1 MPATSFLEYSRL
13 EPMSEIEWFQS
24 SQPKI
29 LGQGPLAKEIHQK
42 WMATDFPD
50 RNLALKKKH
59 LKSIATE
66 ESLDDWY
73 AQSLGIPY
81 DKFLKQKRML

>member
-1 MPATSFLEYSRL
+1 
-13 EPMSEIEWFQS
+13 MS
-24 SQPKI
+24 
-29 LGQGPLAKEIHQK
+29 
-42 WMATDFPD
+42 TDFPD

-81 DKFLKQKRML
+81 DKFLKQKRMLQQIMSDAKKKRAINKSEVPQVARTKKVSARM

>member
-1 MPATSFLEYSRL
+1 
-13 EPMSEIEWFQS
+13 
-24 SQPKI
+24 
-29 LGQGPLAKEIHQK
+29 LG
-42 WMATDFPD
+42 TDFPD
-50 RNLALKKKH
+50 RNLALKKQH

-81 DKFLKQKRML
+81 DKFLKQKKMLQSIMQDAKKKRSYNKSEHLQVAKAKKAAAKI